1 MWNKCIQICRMSI
14 RFWKMVKH
22 FLDNQPKILKSHFLM
37 RAVTTK
43 AIHGQICHVKIAC
56 HTDTS

>member
-1 MWNKCIQICRMSI
+1 
-14 RFWKMVKH
+14 MVKH
-22 FLDNQPKILKSHFLM
+22 FLDNTKSLKSHFLM

-56 HTDTS
+56 HTGTS

>member
-1 MWNKCIQICRMSI
+1 
-14 RFWKMVKH
+14 MVKH